1 MSRLL
6 PSLCIYKIVSHI
18 SIYAYLYLYSC
29 LKVVTLVLVLFPFI
43 IKCVHGLERDVKAF
57 VFRTVQMSSGCLAT
71 FVVYA
76 SRLELVIVLH

>member
-1 MSRLL
+1 MFKGCYVGFGAL
-6 PSLCIYKIVSHI
+6 
-18 SIYAYLYLYSC
+18 
-29 LKVVTLVLVLFPFI
+29 PFI